1 MLRRH
6 QKVIWSG
13 LWGML
18 GVLWVRLWFCD
29 GVAVFCDIRGGSS
42 SGVFVGRCLVCWLF
56 WFFGEISR
64 FGAGGL
70 ISRRVVQSGPEWCL
84 SVLQT
89 LVGWVVPDCPGVVWG
104 LVDVLI
110 DSVLLFVLLV
120 LLRLLGVV
128 PHKGEVL
135 LGGHGES
142 ADVQCDFVSG
152 VGF

>member
-6 QKVIWSG
+6 QIVIWSV

-29 GVAVFCDIRGGSS
+29 GVAVFCGIQGGSS
-42 SGVFVGRCLVCWLF
+42 SGIFVGHCLVYWLF
-56 WFFGEISR
+56 WFFGEISWA
-64 FGAGGL
+64 GAGGL
-70 ISRRVVQSGPEWCL
+70 ISRRGVQNSSEWCL
-84 SVLQT
+84 FVLQT

-104 LVDVLI
+104 PIDVLI
-110 DSVLLFVLLV
+110 DSALLFVLLA
-120 LLRLLGVV
+120 LLRLLRVV
-128 PHKGEVL
+128 PHEGVVL